1 MNGERAARK
10 QQLMHELRE
19 TIGDCTRCKL
29 HATRSTIVFGEG
41 NPDAGVMFI
50 GEGPGREEDAQGRPF
65 VGRAGQL
72 LTAIIEKGM
81 KTPRGDVYIANVV
94 KCRPTENLEFIKDRP
109 PDEEER
115 KACGPFLLRQIE
127 IIQPKVVVT
136 LGNPSTQ
143 FLLGTKLGITKVRGN
158 WFFHNGIPV
167 MPTYHPSY
175 VLRNGD
181 EQSPLKKDVWE
192 DIKKVVAVLN
202 GEMVPQAA
210 VGTGKGV
217 FASMEGLKD
226 EEEEKDVQGRLF

>member
-1 MNGERAARK
+1 MNGDRTARK

-19 TIGDCTRCKL
+19 IIGDCTRCKL

-41 NPDAGVMFI
+41 NPDARVMFI

-81 KTPRGDVYIANVV
+81 KTSRSDVYIANVV
-94 KCRPTENLEFIKDRP
+94 KCRPTENLEFVKDRP

-115 KACGPFLLRQIE
+115 KTCGPFLLRQIE
-127 IIQPKVVVT
+127 IIHPEVVVT

-143 FLLGTKLGITKVRGN
+143 FLLGTRQGITKMRGN
-158 WFFHNGIPV
+158 WFFYNGIPV

-181 EQSPLKKDVWE
+181 EQSPLKKEVWE
-192 DIKKVVAVLN
+192 DIKKVMAVLD
-202 GEMVPQAA
+202 GEMVPKPSMEA
-210 VGTGKGV
+210 GKG
-217 FASMEGLKD
+217 ALAALEGLKD